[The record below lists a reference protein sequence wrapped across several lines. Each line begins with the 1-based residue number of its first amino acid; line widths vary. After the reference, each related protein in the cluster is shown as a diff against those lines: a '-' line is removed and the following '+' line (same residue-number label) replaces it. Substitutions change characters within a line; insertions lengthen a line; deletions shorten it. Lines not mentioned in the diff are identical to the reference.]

1 MKQFLLALWLFPS
14 VLWAQ
19 QGVLT
24 GKVRGKDS
32 LVLLGA
38 TVNLYEESSNKQLQ
52 NLLTD
57 NKGEFSLSLPNRPAY
72 VVVSHLGYMAYK
84 AKAVSGANL
93 NIILK
98 EQAEQLQTVAIK
110 GNRPFVEQQFD
121 RTVIHVDGNLKVGS
135 NAVEILKKLPG
146 VVLLNETE
154 FKLEGKSVEVMLDG
168 RLTRLGGQE
177 LIQLLSTTGS
187 ANISK
192 IELIPMPSAK
202 YDAQGGG
209 AIINIKTLKRE
220 KLGYDLT
227 LGLATGHGW
236 KYWNGNSALFGF
248 NVRQRNDFF
257 YGSYGYSFGKQSQQ
271 IDRNT
276 YLNEIGTELSDKEVY
291 RTPWFGHNL
300 RLGWD
305 HFLNK
310 NDVVGILVTANTGE
324 YNPELTTETRIQ
336 QLHGNRVD
344 SLRLNNAD
352 NSRLNKGINFNLN
365 YKKLLDSTKR
375 QELSMDADI
384 GLFKLNTDNHL
395 DLFLQLPSG
404 QALAPGQLF
413 LQHGQTLSGIY
424 SYKADYSRQL
434 YKGSLELGA
443 KASYVNLG
451 NEFSSL
457 YRTGGGPFADLGSND
472 FRYRETLLAAYAS
485 TRQTLGKFTVQV
497 GLRVE
502 QTFTNG
508 HSLTLDSL
516 VKRSYINLFPNV
528 ILGYKLGQQNLSLS
542 YARRIGRPSYSYLN
556 PFAIYRNAY
565 SVSRGN
571 PYLNPSF
578 SDQLRLGLNL
588 KNGLSFALS
597 YSYVNDV
604 IKDLQVIDN
613 QTKITTNLKANLHT
627 NNNTSLY
634 VTYARQLF
642 KVWDFN
648 ASIGSSLNSYQF
660 DYQNQSVEV
669 KQWAGTASMNSH
681 VKLSS
686 QWYADLNFY
695 GSTKVTYGNQVNL
708 PFYMVGAGIG
718 KSLWKDKA
726 ALALSVNDIFF
737 TSIQKGVANYGNYQ
751 SDYSSRYDSRSF
763 RLSFNYRF
771 GNSKMDVRKRSSG
784 SAEEQ
789 GRNQY

>member
-1 MKQFLLALWLFPS
+1 MKQFLLALWLFPGM
-14 VLWAQ
+14 LWAQ
-19 QGVLT
+19 QGILT
-24 GKVRGKDS
+24 GKVTGKDS
-32 LVLLGA
+32 LVLVGA
-38 TVNLYEESSNKQLQ
+38 TVNLYEENSNRQLQ
-52 NLLTD
+52 RLLT
-57 NKGEFSLSLPNRPAY
+57 NSKGEFSLSLPKQPAY
-72 VVVSHLGYMAYK
+72 VVVSYLGYMAYTT
-84 AKAVSGANL
+84 KAVSGTHLLIN
-93 NIILK
+93 LK
-98 EQAEQLQTVAIK
+98 EQAQQLQAVAVN

-121 RTVIHVDGNLKVGS
+121 RTVIHVDGNLKAGS
-135 NAVEILKKLPG
+135 NTIEILKKLPG

-154 FKLEGKSVEVMLDG
+154 LKLEGKSVEVMLDG

-177 LIQLLSTTGS
+177 LIQLLLATSP
-187 ANISK
+187 ANIGK

-209 AIINIKTLKRE
+209 PIINIKTLKRT
-220 KLGYDLT
+220 KPGYDLN

-248 NVRQRNDFF
+248 NVRQKNDFL
-257 YGSYGYSFGKQSQQ
+257 YGSYSYSFGRQSQQ

-276 YLNEIGTELSDKEVY
+276 YLNEIGTELRDKEVY

-310 NDVVGILVTANTGE
+310 NDVVGILVTANSGA

-336 QLHGNRVD
+336 QLHGNRAD
-344 SLRLNNAD
+344 SLRLNHAD

-365 YKKLLDSTKR
+365 YKKLLDSAKR
-375 QELSMDADI
+375 QELSMDLDV

-395 DLFLQLPSG
+395 DLLLQLPSG
-404 QALAPGQLF
+404 QALAPDQLF
-413 LQHGQTLSGIY
+413 LQDGQTWSGIY

-434 YKGSLELGA
+434 YKGSLELGT
-443 KASYVNLG
+443 KASYVDLD
-451 NEFSSL
+451 NEFSSR
-457 YRTGGGPFADLGSND
+457 YRTGNGSFADLGSND

-485 TRQTLGKFTVQV
+485 TRQTWGKFTAQV
-497 GLRVE
+497 GLRAE

-516 VKRSYINLFPNV
+516 VKRSYLNLFPNV
-528 ILGYKLGQQNLSLS
+528 ILGYKLGQQSFSLS

-578 SDQLRLGLNL
+578 SDQWRLGLNL

-597 YSYVNDV
+597 YSFVNNV
-604 IKDLQVIDN
+604 IKDLQVVDN

-627 NNNTSLY
+627 NNNTALY
-634 VTYARQLF
+634 VTYARQFF

-648 ASIGSSLNSYQF
+648 VSMGSSLNSYRF
-660 DYQNQSVEV
+660 DYQNQMVEV
-669 KQWAGTASMNSH
+669 KQWAATANMNSH
-681 VKLSS
+681 FKLSS

-708 PFYMVGAGIG
+708 PFYTVGAGIG
-718 KSLWKDKA
+718 KSLWKNKA
-726 ALALSVNDIFF
+726 TLALSANDIFF
-737 TSIQKGVANYGNYQ
+737 SSIQKGIADYGNYQ
-751 SDYSSRYDSRSF
+751 SDYASRYDSRSF
-763 RLSFNYRF
+763 KLSFNYRF
-771 GNSKMDVRKRSSG
+771 GNSKVEVRKRNSG

-789 GRNQY
+789 GRNQ

>member
-1 MKQFLLALWLFPS
+1 MKQLLLALWLFPS
-14 VLWAQ
+14 MLWAQ
-19 QGVLT
+19 QGILT
-24 GKVRGKDS
+24 GRITGKDN
-32 LVLLGA
+32 LPLQGA
-38 TVNLYEESSNKQLQ
+38 SINLYATIGDKSLQ
-52 NLLTD
+52 HTLTD
-57 NKGEFSLSLPNRPAY
+57 EKGKFKLQLPAVESY
-72 VVVSHLGYMAYK
+72 IVVSHVGYVAYRSK
-84 AKAVSGANL
+84 ISADAEL
-93 NIILK
+93 NIQLQ
-98 EQAEQLQTVAIK
+98 EETQLLQTVAIQ

-121 RTVIHVDGNLKVGS
+121 RTVVNVDGNLKAGS
-135 NAVEILKKLPG
+135 NAIDILKKLPG

-154 FKLEGKSVEVMLDG
+154 LKLEGKSVEIMLDG

-177 LIQLLSTTGS
+177 LIQLLSTTS
-187 ANISK
+187 PANISK

-220 KLGYDLT
+220 KPGYDLV
-227 LGLATGHGW
+227 LGLTASHGW

-248 NVRQRNDFF
+248 NVRQKNDFF
-257 YGSYGYSFGKQSQQ
+257 YGSYSYSFGKQSQQ

-276 YLNEIGTELSDKEVY
+276 YLNEIGTALRDKEVY

-310 NDVVGILVTANTGE
+310 NDVIGILITANNGE

-336 QLHGNRVD
+336 RLNSNIVD

-352 NSRLNKGINFNLN
+352 NNRLNKGINFNLN

-375 QELSMDADI
+375 QELSMDLDL

-395 DLFLQLPSG
+395 DLLLQLPNG
-404 QALAPGQLF
+404 QALTPNQLF
-413 LQHGQTLSGIY
+413 LQDGQTLSGIY
-424 SYKADYSRQL
+424 SYKVDYSRQL
-434 YKGSLELGA
+434 YKGNLELGL
-443 KASYVNLG
+443 KASYVNLD
-451 NEFSSL
+451 NEFNSL
-457 YRTGGGPFADLGSND
+457 YRTGAGPFADLGSND

-485 TRQTLGKFTVQV
+485 TRQTWGKFTARV
-497 GLRVE
+497 GLRAE

-516 VKRSYINLFPNV
+516 VQRSYINLFPNV
-528 ILGYKLGQQNLSLS
+528 ILAYKLGQQNLSLS

-578 SDQLRLGLNL
+578 SDQFRLGLNL

-597 YSYVNDV
+597 YSYVNNV
-604 IKDLQVIDN
+604 IKDLQLVDN

-627 NNNTSLY
+627 NNNAALY
-634 VTYARQLF
+634 VTYASQFF

-648 ASIGSSLNSYQF
+648 VSMGSSLNSYQF
-660 DYQNQSVEV
+660 AYQNQTVEV
-669 KQWAGTASMNSH
+669 KQWAGTANMNSH
-681 VKLSS
+681 FKLSN
-686 QWYADLNFY
+686 QWYADLDFY
-695 GSTKVTYGNQVNL
+695 GSTRVTYGNQVNL
-708 PFYMVGAGIG
+708 PFYTVGAGIG

-726 ALALSVNDIFF
+726 TLALSANDIFF
-737 TSIQKGVANYGNYQ
+737 SSIQKGVANYGNYQ

-771 GNSKMDVRKRSSG
+771 GNSKVEVRKRNSG

-789 GRNQY
+789 GRNQ